1 MFHIHPTKD
10 RRDMS
15 GNPTNGMSQTA
26 ANGSARNEE
35 QNPAVAAR
43 MSEIEAQRQALLQK
57 NPDFD
62 MKAEMQNP
70 DFVNYVWGSNLSVE
84 DAYYLVHREELLEQ
98 ARLEG
103 MQMALKRSN
112 RVPENGT
119 LKSRP
124 AIAKK
129 SPKDLSDKEVDAIIA
144 RAKNGETITF

>member
-1 MFHIHPTKD
+1 MFHIHPTKE
-10 RRDMS
+10 RRDVS
-15 GNPTNGMSQTA
+15 GNPTNGMPETA
-26 ANGSARNEE
+26 ANNGALKGTE
-35 QNPAVAAR
+35 NPAVAAR
-43 MSEIEAQRQALLQK
+43 LSEIDAQRQALLQK

-62 MKAEMQNP
+62 MKAEMENQ
-70 DFVNYVWGSNLSVE
+70 DFINYVWGNNLSVE

-98 ARLEG
+98 ARLDG